1 MSLYS
6 ISHLSRFS
14 GIKPHTIRAWEARY
28 KALTPSRS
36 SGNTRFYDTN
46 QLRRLLNMVS
56 LVNAGYRASEVGSM
70 PDDRL
75 HLLLES
81 IVGFRGN
88 ATEGYFI
95 SQLIAAGLSYD
106 DARFE
111 QILAH
116 CIARYRLKNTYRFI
130 LLPMLERIGLLW
142 RCDKASPAHE
152 HFVSNLLRR
161 KLFANVDNLAPAR
174 PDADR
179 WLLLLP
185 ENEFHEL
192 GLLIAYNI
200 IRLSGQRAVYLGAN
214 VPLTS
219 VTAAMKEIKPD
230 RVLIFTLQSELPKP
244 LTSYLKE
251 LDQSFTGKRIYL
263 AGNPSKPS
271 DPGGHRNIQWLNNVE
286 DLARALNDSDQVR
299 A

>member
-1 MSLYS
+1 MGLYS

-36 SGNTRFYDTN
+36 SGNTRFYDN
-46 QLRRLLNMVS
+46 AQMKRLLNMVS

-70 PDDRL
+70 PDDKL
-75 HLLLES
+75 HHLLES
-81 IVGFRGN
+81 IVGPRCN
-88 ATEGYFI
+88 ATEEYFI

-106 DARFE
+106 DTRFE
-111 QILAH
+111 EILGH
-116 CIARYRLKNTYRFI
+116 CISRYRLKNTYRFV

-152 HFVSNLLRR
+152 HFVSNLLRK
-161 KLFANVDNLAPAR
+161 KLFASVDSLSPAH

-192 GLLIAYNI
+192 GLLLAYNI
-200 IRLSGQRAVYLGAN
+200 IRLSGQKAVYLGAN
-214 VPLTS
+214 VPFASITS
-219 VTAAMKEIKPD
+219 AIREISPD
-230 RVLIFTLQSELPKP
+230 RLLIFTLQPELSKP
-244 LTSYLKE
+244 LASYLKD
-251 LDQSFTGKRIYL
+251 LDRSFPGKRIYL
-263 AGNPSKPS
+263 AGNPARPADAS
-271 DPGGHRNIQWLNNVE
+271 GCRNIHWLNNVE
-286 DLARALNDSDQVR
+286 DLTRALNDSDLAR

>member
-1 MSLYS
+1 
-6 ISHLSRFS
+6 
-14 GIKPHTIRAWEARY
+14 
-28 KALTPSRS
+28 
-36 SGNTRFYDTN
+36 
-46 QLRRLLNMVS
+46 MVS

-70 PDDRL
+70 SDEKL
-75 HLLLES
+75 HNLLES
-81 IVGFRGN
+81 IAGLRSN

-95 SQLIAAGLSYD
+95 SQLISAGLSYD

-116 CIARYRLKNTYRFI
+116 CLVRYRLKNTYRYI

-161 KLFANVDNLAPAR
+161 KLFASVDNLSPAP
-174 PDADR
+174 PDAER

-185 ENEFHEL
+185 ENEFHEM

-200 IRLSGQRAVYLGAN
+200 IRLSGHKAVYLGAN

-219 VTAAMKEIKPD
+219 VTTALQEISPD
-230 RVLIFTLQSELPKP
+230 RLLIFTLQPELPKP
-244 LTSYLKE
+244 LTSYLKD
-251 LDQSFTGKRIYL
+251 LDRSFTGKRIYL
-263 AGNPSKPS
+263 AGNPAKPA
-271 DPGGHRNIQWLNNVE
+271 DAGAYRNIQWLNNVE
-286 DLARALNDSDQVR
+286 DLTRALNDSDQGR